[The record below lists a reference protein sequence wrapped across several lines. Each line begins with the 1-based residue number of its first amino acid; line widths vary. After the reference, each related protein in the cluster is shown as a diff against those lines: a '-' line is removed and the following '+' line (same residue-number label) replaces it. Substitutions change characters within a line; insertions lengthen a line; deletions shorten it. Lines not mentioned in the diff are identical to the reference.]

1 MIPGHSQKLTLHCA
15 TGPFGPRNM
24 PLFCNQPCAEG
35 NAYWNPL
42 LGYSALLPDDGSAAC
57 NWLWMTRRVQIVQTY
72 RTIVPFRGVLSAY
85 L

>member
-35 NAYWNPL
+35 NAYWNPHWGIL
-42 LGYSALLPDDGSAAC
+42 HYCLVMEALRAIGYG
-57 NWLWMTRRVQIVQTY
+57 
-72 RTIVPFRGVLSAY
+72 
-85 L
+85 